1 MVTLK
6 VYDSFKLQKCS
17 PKSMHLAKHPIP
29 AIANVMLLS
38 NYAALA
44 LAPSNIYDPVQYRQ
58 QGYFARLGTPQAK
71 GL

>member
-1 MVTLK
+1 
-6 VYDSFKLQKCS
+6 
-17 PKSMHLAKHPIP
+17 MHLAKHPIP